1 MAHKVIQQNTNS
13 LHYLR
18 QSKNYLQN
26 IHLRCPMYY
35 IVLRIF
41 NLKSMS
47 VGAMDFS
54 EKMIARASVRLYG
67 FEVESRANC
76 LLRPL
81 NAWQ

>member
-1 MAHKVIQQNTNS
+1 
-13 LHYLR
+13 
-18 QSKNYLQN
+18 
-26 IHLRCPMYY
+26 MYY
-35 IVLRIF
+35 IVLRVF

-67 FEVESRANC
+67 FEVESRANR